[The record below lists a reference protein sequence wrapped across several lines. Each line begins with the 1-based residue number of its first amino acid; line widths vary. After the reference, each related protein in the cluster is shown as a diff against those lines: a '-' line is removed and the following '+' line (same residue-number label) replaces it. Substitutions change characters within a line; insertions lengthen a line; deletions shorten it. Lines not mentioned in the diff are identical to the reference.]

1 MERLSM
7 KTTTELWN
15 DLVDALEP
23 LLSGRPLSRQ
33 EIAAL
38 EKAHAASLAG

>member
-1 MERLSM
+1 M
-7 KTTTELWN
+7 KTSTETWN

-23 LLSGRPLSRQ
+23 LLSGKPLSRQ

-38 EKAHAASLAG
+38 EKAIRASRAS